1 MQLNLQ
7 SIKSSLELKVIRSLI
22 AIIFKF
28 INSAREMQQ
37 MIAAESQDKTAVQ
50 PSLLEA
56 QTSEMRHGCVSKAL
70 QLIDAICKYNIEQET
85 LRGESVE
92 AI

>member
-1 MQLNLQ
+1 MV
-7 SIKSSLELKVIRSLI
+7 E
-22 AIIFKF
+22 
-28 INSAREMQQ
+28 
-37 MIAAESQDKTAVQ
+37 AESQDKVAAQ

-56 QTSEMRHGCVSKAL
+56 QASEMRHGCVSKAL

-92 AI
+92 EI